1 MATKNPRRPVLIAGI
16 ALIAIGAA
24 LFIASLALASS
35 RVRVL
40 SPWLGLAGVLLVLVW
55 FVLDRLAVPPAK
67 PKKPESLL
75 FGPSTTRMDDSNE

>member
-1 MATKNPRRPVLIAGI
+1 
-16 ALIAIGAA
+16 
-24 LFIASLALASS
+24 
-35 RVRVL
+35 
-40 SPWLGLAGVLLVLVW
+40 VW